1 MIGLSSKVKYH
12 MCCSLI
18 DMRKGFNGLSGLVQN
33 YLNQNPLTGDVFVF
47 INKPKT
53 HIKLLYWDG
62 DGFVIFYKRLEKGTF
77 DFLYND
83 SSSRELKR
91 EELLLILEGIKLDNY
106 KKKKEILIKINCSLV
121 IYFFLVKSI
130 GLTQL

>member
-18 DMRKGFNGLSGLVQN
+18 DMRKGFNGLSGLVEN
-33 YLNQNPLTGDVFVF
+33 YLNQNPLTGDVFIF
-47 INKPKT
+47 LNKPKT

>member
-1 MIGLSSKVKYH
+1 
-12 MCCSLI
+12 
-18 DMRKGFNGLSGLVQN
+18 
-33 YLNQNPLTGDVFVF
+33 LTGDIFVF
-47 INKPKT
+47 LNKPKT

-106 KKKKEILIKINCSLV
+106 KKKKRYLSK
-121 IYFFLVKSI
+121 
-130 GLTQL
+130 